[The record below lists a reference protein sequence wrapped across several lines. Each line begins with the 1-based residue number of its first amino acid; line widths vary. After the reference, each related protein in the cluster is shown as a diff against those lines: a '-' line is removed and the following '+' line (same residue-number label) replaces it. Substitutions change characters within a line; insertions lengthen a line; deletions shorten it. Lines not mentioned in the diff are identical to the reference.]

1 MANKYVYQFN
11 LNQSLIRMRKMLSL
25 AIFHQMY
32 FVTLNDAKNGFY
44 CEIVS
49 FI

>member
-1 MANKYVYQFN
+1 MADKYAYQFN
-11 LNQSLIRMRKMLSL
+11 LDQSLIRMLKMMPL